1 MDHLHIA
8 VEILDKLRPRIWKKI
23 VYSLMIIGIVYV
35 QFYGFSLDSKAAVKE
50 IMTGVFG
57 LGALFVV
64 WIDYYFSI
72 RTYRKYQDTLI
83 SITELKAG
91 K

>member
-1 MDHLHIA
+1 LQQA
-8 VEILDKLRPRIWKKI
+8 LDI
-23 VYSLMIIGIVYV
+23 
-35 QFYGFSLDSKAAVKE
+35 QFYGFSLDPKAAVKE
-50 IMTGVFG
+50 ITTGVFG

-83 SITELKAG
+83 SITELKAD